1 MGLGRFSLFCLEPSL
16 LHFLQEILGDR
27 EAEGITYYG
36 VGMAEGTF
44 GSRGI
49 IRQVVCDFGWRE
61 DFAAEEIVLYNT
73 QKPKCDNIFILST
86 SKIEK

>member
-1 MGLGRFSLFCLEPSL
+1 MLPIWSEPSF

-27 EAEGITYYG
+27 EAGGITYYG
-36 VGMAEGTF
+36 VGMTEGTF
-44 GSRGI
+44 GCR
-49 IRQVVCDFGWRE
+49 RFVWEVVCDFGWRE

>member
-1 MGLGRFSLFCLEPSL
+1 
-16 LHFLQEILGDR
+16 
-27 EAEGITYYG
+27 
-36 VGMAEGTF
+36 MAEGTF
-44 GSRGI
+44 GCRRL
-49 IRQVVCDFGWRE
+49 IREVIRDFGWRE